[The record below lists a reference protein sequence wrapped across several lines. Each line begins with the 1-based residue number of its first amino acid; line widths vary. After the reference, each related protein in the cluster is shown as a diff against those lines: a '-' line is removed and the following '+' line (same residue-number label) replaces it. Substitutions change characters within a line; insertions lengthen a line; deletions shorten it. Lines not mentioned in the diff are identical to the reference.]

1 MSRPRYLLISGQLS
15 SSRQVP
21 FGVDGKYHF
30 SSIIGSRICIS
41 PLNLYLFLLWW
52 KNFYI
57 SIIKY
62 FLSFFEATAPLWI
75 MAGLSFC
82 QLRPNFKLELP
93 ALTKSL
99 FLIIFVNYLPQL
111 YLICNKS
118 NIHLMNFWE
127 WVLNRNLNHS
137 VRGSN
142 PLLTGSEDTV
152 TRPLRQWRKNF
163 LFQHK
168 PSEEKS

>member
-1 MSRPRYLLISGQLS
+1 MELMANDR
-15 SSRQVP
+15 
-21 FGVDGKYHF
+21 F
-30 SSIIGSRICIS
+30 SSKKV
-41 PLNLYLFLLWW
+41 LELVFLLWNCIW
-52 KNFYI
+52 FLFDGRIFTFQSSSI
-57 SIIKY
+57 S
-62 FLSFFEATAPLWI
+62 
-75 MAGLSFC
+75 C
-82 QLRPNFKLELP
+82 
-93 ALTKSL
+93 L
-99 FLIIFVNYLPQL
+99 FLGDWSFLNLGGIVLLPIEAQLQARVTCLDIISLLDYFCKLFTTIVFT
-111 YLICNKS
+111 CKKS
-118 NIHLMNFWE
+118 NTHLLNSWE